1 MQHFRNIVLTTT
13 FRPHRVPVQ
22 VRSYCSHMPRIR
34 RKRPPASSMP
44 GFSREQRRALKVLAD
59 APRGVREEILVVVHG
74 FSAEMIADL
83 VLDGLATVVTET
95 KSAPRGV
102 TITVERIRI
111 TDDGKKAI
119 EGVDRGADS

>member
-1 MQHFRNIVLTTT
+1 
-13 FRPHRVPVQ
+13 
-22 VRSYCSHMPRIR
+22 
-34 RKRPPASSMP
+34 MP
-44 GFSREQRRALKVLAD
+44 GFSRERRRALKVLAD
-59 APRGVREEILVVVHG
+59 APRGLSKEMLVVGRG

>member
-1 MQHFRNIVLTTT
+1 MLL
-13 FRPHRVPVQ
+13 
-22 VRSYCSHMPRIR
+22 SHATCPTQEASRILD
-34 RKRPPASSMP
+34 A
-44 GFSREQRRALKVLAD
+44 GFQSRTAPCLKVLAD
-59 APRGVREEILVVVHG
+59 APRGVSEEVLVVAHG
-74 FSAEMIADL
+74 FSAEMLAGL